1 MFTEKLLAANIALI
15 TMVAPVFA
23 QDASQTDP
31 TAPSKDILE
40 MDGGAVPG
48 ALGEKSG
55 ALQSGSQFIASQSEG
70 QWLVNDYIGRDVVS
84 SSGETVAEIDNI
96 IVNQDGKIGGFTLS
110 VGGFLGLGDRVIA
123 VPAEAIHASADD
135 TGNTNLMLNVS
146 VEQLEA
152 APEYVTL
159 KAAKLEEE
167 RMKAAQESEQMNAVP
182 DPAKPSN

>member
-1 MFTEKLLAANIALI
+1 MFTEKMLVASVALM
-15 TMVAPVFA
+15 TMMTPVFA

-48 ALGEKSG
+48 ALGEKSTS
-55 ALQSGSQFIASQSEG
+55 LQAGSDFIASQNEG
-70 QWLVNDYIGRDVVS
+70 QWLANDYIGHNVVS
-84 SSGETVAEIDNI
+84 SDGETVAEIDNI
-96 IVNQDGKIGGFTLS
+96 IVDQDGKVSGFTLS
-110 VGGFLGLGDRVIA
+110 VGGFLGLGNRVIA
-123 VPAEAIHASADD
+123 VPTEAIQTSADEA
-135 TGNTNLMLNVS
+135 GNMNLMLSVS

-167 RMKAAQESEQMNAVP
+167 RIKAQQESEQMNAVP
-182 DPAKPSN
+182 DPAKPLN